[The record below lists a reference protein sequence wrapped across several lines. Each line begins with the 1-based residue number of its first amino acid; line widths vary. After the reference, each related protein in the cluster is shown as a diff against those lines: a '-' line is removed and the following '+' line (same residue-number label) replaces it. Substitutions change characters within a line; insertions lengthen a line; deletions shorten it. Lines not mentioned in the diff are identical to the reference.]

1 MAAPIVRKKRNFKAL
16 ALDVSVPSP
25 PTQPAPIPTRLAP
38 PAGGPGMKRKPPA
51 MDLSKTKPKEPLPSS
66 NVDSSSPNLLTV
78 TASPST
84 TPQTGTMQQK
94 SNYHSRLTEQIA
106 TLDMNSEKKL
116 DLKNEDLK
124 ELAELGQ
131 GNGGSVKKVVHVPT
145 GTLMAKKVRIL
156 WLSLCTRALLFRR
169 LCS

>member
-16 ALDVSVPSP
+16 ALDVSVPAPSP
-25 PTQPAPIPTRLAP
+25 PQPPPIPTRLAP

-51 MDLSKTKPKEPLPSS
+51 MDLSKSKAKELVP
-66 NVDSSSPNLLTV
+66 VAGVETSSPNLLTV
-78 TASPST
+78 SASPNSA
-84 TPQTGTMQQK
+84 PLSGTQPR

-131 GNGGSVKKVVHVPT
+131 GNGGSVKKVEHVPT
-145 GTLMAKKVRIL
+145 GTLMAKKVRFLRPPDSNSID
-156 WLSLCTRALLFRR
+156 CF
-169 LCS
+169 